1 MVETGKRQHPAM
13 IFPWRTGMQR
23 TLIIIGIAII
33 LAGLCW
39 PWLSQLP
46 FGRLPG
52 DIVIRKP
59 GFSMYLPITSMLIVS
74 ALLSFILWLF
84 RN

>member
-1 MVETGKRQHPAM
+1 
-13 IFPWRTGMQR
+13 MQR
-23 TLIIIGIAII
+23 TLIIIGLVVI
-33 LAGLCW
+33 LAGLFW

-46 FGRLPG
+46 IGRLPG

-59 GFSMYLPITSMLIVS
+59 GFTMYVPITSMLIVS
-74 ALLSFILWLF
+74 ALLSLVLWLF

>member
-1 MVETGKRQHPAM
+1 
-13 IFPWRTGMQR
+13 MQR
-23 TLIIIGIAII
+23 TLIIIGLVVI
-33 LAGLCW
+33 LAGLFW

-46 FGRLPG
+46 VGRLPG

-59 GFSMYLPITSMLIVS
+59 GFTMYVPITSMLIVS
-74 ALLSFILWLF
+74 ALLSLVLWLF

>member
-1 MVETGKRQHPAM
+1 
-13 IFPWRTGMQR
+13 IFPWRNSMQR
-23 TLIIIGIAII
+23 TLIIIGLVVI
-33 LAGLCW
+33 LAGLFW

-46 FGRLPG
+46 IGRLPG

-59 GFSMYLPITSMLIVS
+59 GFTMYVPITSMLIVS
-74 ALLSFILWLF
+74 ALLSLVLWLF